1 MRFKLFTATSVS
13 IMACSVAYAGGWS
26 TGNLGQSFMSEK
38 DGFGEISVGQVD
50 YKITASTANS
60 YTTGV
65 QATNIDVIKDA
76 NRVGLSLKN
85 DYGEKFSVGLT
96 SFQYGSIQMQGG
108 AGAAR
113 KSWIPDADATLNTM
127 ALLGSYNVS
136 EGLNVLVGVR
146 RDTLEKTTVS
156 TIKGDYTIDSA
167 VKTRGVMGVSY
178 QKPEI
183 ALKVSATY
191 SPKAEISTGSSFAET
206 SQPGGVGGISYGDAI
221 IAQGLGVA
229 ANAGLLAPVSSY
241 TTTVGLPETL
251 NIEFQ
256 TGIAEDTLLFGSI
269 VDTKWKKAQ
278 IDSNG
283 SATSRITT
291 AFSDTVSYSLGI
303 GRRLNDNWSITGSYK
318 QEDGGGAYAS
328 SLFTV
333 SNGSKGV
340 TLAARYTNE
349 NMTVTAGVN
358 MVEVGGV
365 TITSDGTSTGTT
377 YAKYGTNSAV
387 GLGLRVSFDF

>member
-50 YKITASTANS
+50 YKITASTATN
-60 YTTGV
+60 YAGG

-96 SFQYGSIQMQGG
+96 TFQYGSIQMQGG
-108 AGAAR
+108 AGTAR

-127 ALLGSYNVS
+127 ALLGSYNLS

-146 RDTLEKTTVS
+146 RDTLENTTVS

-178 QKPEI
+178 QRPEI

-206 SQPGGVGGISYGDAI
+206 SQPGGAGGESYGDFI
-221 IAQGLGVA
+221 ISQVTG
-229 ANAGLLAPVSSY
+229 ANLVPGLLGPVPSY

-283 SATSRITT
+283 SAASRITT
-291 AFSDTVSYSLGI
+291 AFTDTVSYSLGI
-303 GRRLNDNWSITGSYK
+303 GRRINENWSITGSYK

-333 SNGSKGV
+333 SNGTKGV

-365 TITSDGTSTGTT
+365 TITSDGTSAGTT

-387 GLGLRVSFDF
+387 GVGLRVSFDF